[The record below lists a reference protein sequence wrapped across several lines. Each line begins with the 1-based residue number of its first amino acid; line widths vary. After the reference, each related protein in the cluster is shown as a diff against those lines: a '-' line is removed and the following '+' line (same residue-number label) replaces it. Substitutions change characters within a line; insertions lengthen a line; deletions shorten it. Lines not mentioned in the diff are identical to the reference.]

1 MKIRKATGVDA
12 DALAALRHEFRAGLE
27 AATEAKPAFVARAA
41 PWMRDRL
48 ESWNWH
54 CWIAEDETGVLGH
67 VWLQLIEKIP
77 NPVAE
82 PESMAYITNVYV
94 RPTARGAGIGSRL
107 LAEALDWC
115 RAIGADGALL
125 RPTER
130 SRPLYE
136 RHGFQPGTGLMEVR
150 FDGEAPSDRDGLTV
164 GA

>member
-1 MKIRKATGVDA
+1 
-12 DALAALRHEFRAGLE
+12 
-27 AATEAKPAFVARAA
+27 
-41 PWMRDRL
+41 
-48 ESWNWH
+48 
-54 CWIAEDETGVLGH
+54 

-94 RPTARGAGIGSRL
+94 RPTARGAGMGSRL

-115 RAIGADGALL
+115 RASGADCALL

-136 RHGFQPGTGLMEVR
+136 RHGFQTGTRLMEVR
-150 FDGEAPSDRDGLTV
+150 FDGEAASGHHDLPG